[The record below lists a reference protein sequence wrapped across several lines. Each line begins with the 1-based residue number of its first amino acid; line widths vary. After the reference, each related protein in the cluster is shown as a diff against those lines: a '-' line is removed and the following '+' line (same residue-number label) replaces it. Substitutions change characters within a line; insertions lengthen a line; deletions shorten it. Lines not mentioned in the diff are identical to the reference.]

1 MSNRIKCPS
10 AWLSL
15 GAAVVLVLSSS
26 LAQADENENAISD
39 RLTKSIPG
47 LSVASVT
54 KSDAPGLYEVET
66 STGETVYATENG
78 EFLLTG
84 DLLQVTSN
92 GIANVTETR
101 RATRRAEVLEAF
113 GNSGAIRFPAEGEAK
128 AVVSVFTDIDCPY
141 CRKLHD
147 EMPKLNKLGITVDY
161 YGFPRSGPGTASF
174 RKYESVW
181 CSDEQADAMTAAKQ
195 GRQVASKTCENP
207 VRAQFELGGKIGVTG
222 TPAIVLEDGN
232 MVRGYVPAEKLAES
246 LGLL

>member
-1 MSNRIKCPS
+1 MSNEIKCPG
-10 AWLSL
+10 AWLSTL
-15 GAAVVLVLSSS
+15 AAVVLSFSGTFAV
-26 LAQADENENAISD
+26 ADESEKTISD
-39 RLTKSIPG
+39 HLTKNIPG
-47 LSVASVT
+47 LSVANVR

-78 EFLLTG
+78 DFLLTG
-84 DLLQVTSN
+84 DLLQVTDS

-101 RATRRAEVLEAF
+101 RATRRVEMLEAF
-113 GNSGAIRFPAEGEAK
+113 GDSGVIRFPAEGKEK
-128 AVVSVFTDIDCPY
+128 AVVAVFTDIDCPY

-181 CSDEQADAMTAAKQ
+181 CSEDQAEAMTAAKE
-195 GRQVASKTCENP
+195 GRQVAAKTCENP
-207 VRAQFELGGKIGVTG
+207 VRAQFEFGGKIGVTG
-222 TPAIVLEDGN
+222 TPAIVLEDGK
-232 MVRGYVPAEKLAES
+232 MVRGYVPAEKLAEG

>member
-1 MSNRIKCPS
+1 MSNRTMRPS

-15 GAAVVLVLSSS
+15 LTAAMLGLSGTVA
-26 LAQADENENAISD
+26 LADENEKAISD
-39 RLTKSIPG
+39 RLTKNIPG
-47 LSVASVT
+47 LSVASVR

-66 STGETVYATENG
+66 STGETVYATESG

-84 DLLQVTSN
+84 DLLQVTDS

-101 RATRRAEVLEAF
+101 RATRRAEVLAEY
-113 GNSGAIRFPAEGEAK
+113 GSSDAISFPAEGEEK
-128 AVVSVFTDIDCPY
+128 AVVAVFTDIDCPY

-147 EMPKLNKLGITVDY
+147 EMPKLNKLGITVEY

-174 RKYESVW
+174 KKYESVW
-181 CSDEQADAMTAAKQ
+181 CSNDQLAAMNDAKQ
-195 GRQVASKTCENP
+195 GRQVAAKTCDNP
-207 VRAQFELGGKIGVTG
+207 IRAQFELGSRIGVTG

-232 MVRGYVPAEKLAES
+232 IVRGYVPANKLAEG